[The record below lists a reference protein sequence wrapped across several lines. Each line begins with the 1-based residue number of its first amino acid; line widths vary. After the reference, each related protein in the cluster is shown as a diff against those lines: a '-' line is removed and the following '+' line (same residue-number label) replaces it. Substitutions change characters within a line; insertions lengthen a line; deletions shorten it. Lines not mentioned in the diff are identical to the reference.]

1 MLWEGPWAF
10 LWEATSHIQGQ
21 KRWLHFAGA
30 AVNRYPTSKVKHGS
44 CASLDGGMETPHD
57 HSQIHFLT
65 TCKYVVFWGARS
77 GDRLD
82 FSLGACPSA
91 FPLCR
96 RPPRLFK
103 YLPPCN
109 ISHVGF
115 LHVHPHAKPSLLL
128 DGPCIQLHTSF
139 SLGEPRPE
147 LTATEVSEY
156 SSKARHNHRA
166 KSPCLP
172 HDLMPSHKARAIPS
186 P

>member
-1 MLWEGPWAF
+1 MGSGLPLFKGQWWGGQLLPELVLPA
-10 LWEATSHIQGQ
+10 EAE
-21 KRWLHFAGA
+21 L
-30 AVNRYPTSKVKHGS
+30 
-44 CASLDGGMETPHD
+44 
-57 HSQIHFLT
+57 HFLT
-65 TCKYVVFWGARS
+65 ACKYVVFWGARS

-156 SSKARHNHRA
+156 SSKARHNHRV
-166 KSPCLP
+166 KTP
-172 HDLMPSHKARAIPS
+172 HLHGSMGWRDADNYRPSRPEGIIFPKCFQCEKD
-186 P
+186 